1 MYVLVSSVARCTN
14 LIIIFINNLNCE
26 MQSRSAVWQGVQ
38 MSKLF
43 LRNLICEMYPNC
55 PGQKCG
61 KVPKCQNC
69 FFPQQ
74 IKFVKRNQ
82 SFKV

>member
-26 MQSRSAVWQGVQ
+26 MQSRPAVWLQGVQ

-61 KVPKCQNC
+61 KVPKCQTV
-69 FFPQQ
+69 FFFN
-74 IKFVKRNQ
+74 KSNL
-82 SFKV
+82 